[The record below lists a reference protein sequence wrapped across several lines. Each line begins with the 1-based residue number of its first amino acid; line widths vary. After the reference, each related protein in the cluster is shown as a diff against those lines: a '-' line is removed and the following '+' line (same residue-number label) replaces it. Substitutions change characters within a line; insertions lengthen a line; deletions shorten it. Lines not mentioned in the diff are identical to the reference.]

1 MARVPH
7 HHMKKEMN
15 AGITPGAGSLRMYI
29 CTLCIVEAIR
39 YIIGRQTRR
48 CRFALVVMMICRILE
63 ERNDKPA
70 STVVIRRWIAKEHP
84 VAIPIQ

>member
-15 AGITPGAGSLRMYI
+15 AGITPGAESLRMYI

-39 YIIGRQTRR
+39 YIIGRTT
-48 CRFALVVMMICRILE
+48 
-63 ERNDKPA
+63 D
-70 STVVIRRWIAKEHP
+70 
-84 VAIPIQ
+84 